1 MLSCTAVRVST
12 RFGSELSIRAVGQY
26 RFAIRACR
34 TTANRCCRITF
45 QPTTTHFSFR
55 KRGIHSIASPLAN
68 RMSAKKIAETG
79 RRQDTLDACSFSYPA
94 YAPDGLSSPFPELPW
109 RNHIDARVLSP
120 LRLLLRSGPISI
132 QHSSIKTIPQKAGS
146 HTAPKGFANI
156 LLNTD

>member
-94 YAPDGLSSPFPELPW
+94 YAPDGLSPPFPSSPGAITSTHASC
-109 RNHIDARVLSP
+109 RLSVHCSGLAQSASSIRP
-120 LRLLLRSGPISI
+120 SKQFRRKQALTPLLR
-132 QHSSIKTIPQKAGS
+132 GS
-146 HTAPKGFANI
+146 QIFY
-156 LLNTD
+156 